1 MLNDLLNE
9 TKGFKCQITLKV
21 VLKKYKP
28 DGKHEFRPVYF
39 NSTTKAVINHRF
51 KLEKSF
57 QEVLH
62 LVDNWINEGSGWI
75 VESIRSEYITISI
88 YRPSSG
94 GFYVELSEK
103 LSSRKN
109 ELINIQNK
117 YQECFLWCRVRHIN
131 PVKVHPERITKEDKN
146 LLSILLIQKKL
157 HKKVKSLLV
166 ILIMMGLN
174 SLCKK
179 KVFKTFSKFK
189 TNKKQ
194 YLH

>member
-1 MLNDLLNE
+1 M
-9 TKGFKCQITLKV
+9 TLKV

-62 LVDNWINEGSGWI
+62 LVDNWINEESGWI
-75 VESIRSEYITISI
+75 VESIRSQYITISI

-103 LSSRKN
+103 LRSRKN

-117 YQECFLWCRVRHIN
+117 DQECFLWCRVRHIN
-131 PVKVHPERITKEDKN
+131 PVKVHPERITKEDKKLVKHITN
-146 LLSILLIQKKL
+146 PEKITQEDKESISDLDYDGIEFPVQEK
-157 HKKVKSLLV
+157 
-166 ILIMMGLN
+166 GFQN
-174 SLCKK
+174 
-179 KVFKTFSKFK
+179 F
-189 TNKKQ
+189 
-194 YLH
+194 